1 MILMDGAHH
10 AVDSSEMAF
19 RLASIG
25 AVKQGQSQ
33 LYKITRWFPVVFPS
47 GMPCVL
53 EPVMAVEVNV
63 PDEFQVCYFLQ

>member
-1 MILMDGAHH
+1 MVLMDGAHH

-33 LYKITRWFPVVFPS
+33 LYKMVRWLLTLCMVACSVS
-47 GMPCVL
+47 
-53 EPVMAVEVNV
+53 
-63 PDEFQVCYFLQ
+63 